1 MDRPVRTIRVFL
13 VEDSITLRTALVQQ
27 IARDPALSM
36 VGESSHPQEGQGR
49 LLLLKPDVLV
59 VESALFLPGGAGPL
73 RALLQKQPMP
83 VIAMGAEAW
92 HESEMLRAGALCFL
106 RKPRLAAAED
116 LNRFC
121 GDVIQ
126 KIKIADHST
135 VARRRRTMAGD
146 GVGYEWGSVGGRPF
160 GGLVALGAS
169 TGGTQSTAQILRQLP
184 ADFPGMVI
192 VQHMP
197 PDFTRMYAE
206 SMDRECRMRV
216 REARDGDEVRQGL
229 VLIAPGDLQ
238 TRVKAQAGGGYLVQ
252 CAPGEKVSG
261 HRPSVDVLFSS
272 VAASAGAHAV
282 GVILTGMGADG
293 ARGLLE
299 MRRQGAYTLGQDEHS
314 SVVYGMPRE
323 AFVMGAVVR
332 QAGLEQIARLL
343 MDYVKTHHRG

>member
-1 MDRPVRTIRVFL
+1 MDRTIRVFL
-13 VEDSITLRTALVQQ
+13 MEDSITLRTALAQRM
-27 IARDPALSM
+27 ARDQALSV
-36 VGESSHPQEGQGR
+36 VGETSHPYEGQGR

-59 VESALFLPGGAGPL
+59 IESALFLPGGTGAL
-73 RALLQKQPMP
+73 RVLLQKQPMP
-83 VIAMGAEAW
+83 VIAMGADAR
-92 HESEMLRAGALCFL
+92 HESEMIRAGALCFL
-106 RKPRLAAAED
+106 HKPNLSTTAD

-126 KIKIADHST
+126 KVKIADYST
-135 VARRRRTMAGD
+135 LARRRRAMAGD
-146 GVGYEWGSVGGRPF
+146 GAGHAVGSIGGHQF

-206 SMDRECRMRV
+206 SMDRECRMHV

-229 VLIAPGDLQ
+229 VLIAPGDMQ
-238 TRVKAQAGGGYLVQ
+238 TRVKAQAGGGYIVQ

-272 VAASAGAHAV
+272 VAACAGAGAV

-299 MRRQGAYTLGQDEHS
+299 MRRRGAYTLGQDEHS
-314 SVVYGMPRE
+314 CVVYGMPRK
-323 AFVMGAVVR
+323 AFEMGAVVR
-332 QAGLEQIARLL
+332 QASLEQIAHLL
-343 MDYVKTHHRG
+343 TDYIKTFRRG

>member
-1 MDRPVRTIRVFL
+1 
-13 VEDSITLRTALVQQ
+13 
-27 IARDPALSM
+27 
-36 VGESSHPQEGQGR
+36 
-49 LLLLKPDVLV
+49 
-59 VESALFLPGGAGPL
+59 
-73 RALLQKQPMP
+73 
-83 VIAMGAEAW
+83 
-92 HESEMLRAGALCFL
+92 
-106 RKPRLAAAED
+106 
-116 LNRFC
+116 
-121 GDVIQ
+121 
-126 KIKIADHST
+126 
-135 VARRRRTMAGD
+135 
-146 GVGYEWGSVGGRPF
+146 
-160 GGLVALGAS
+160 
-169 TGGTQSTAQILRQLP
+169 
-184 ADFPGMVI
+184 
-192 VQHMP
+192 
-197 PDFTRMYAE
+197 
-206 SMDRECRMRV
+206 MRV

>member
-1 MDRPVRTIRVFL
+1 MNRTIRVFL
-13 VEDSITLRTALVQQ
+13 VEDSITLRAALAQQ
-27 IARDPALSM
+27 IAREPALSVM
-36 VGESSHPQEGQGR
+36 GESSHPQEGQGR
-49 LLLLKPDVLV
+49 MLLLKPDVLV
-59 VESALFLPGGAGPL
+59 VESALFLPGGTGAL
-73 RALLQKQPMP
+73 RALLQKQPTP
-83 VIAMGAEAW
+83 VIAMGADAW
-92 HESEMLRAGALCFL
+92 HENEMLRAGALCFL
-106 RKPRLAAAED
+106 HKPSLSTSED

-135 VARRRRTMAGD
+135 IARRRRAMAGD
-146 GVGYEWGSVGGRPF
+146 GAGCETGSVKGRPF
-160 GGLVALGAS
+160 GGIVALGAS

-206 SMDRECRMRV
+206 SMDRECRMHV

-238 TRVKAQAGGGYLVQ
+238 TRVRAQAGGGYLVQ

-272 VAASAGAHAV
+272 VAASAGANAV

-293 ARGLLE
+293 AQGLLE
-299 MRRQGAYTLGQDEHS
+299 MRRRGAYTLGQDEHS
-314 SVVYGMPRE
+314 SVVYGMPRK
-323 AFVMGAVVR
+323 AFEMGAVVR
-332 QAGLEQIARLL
+332 QASLEQIAHLL
-343 MDYVKTHHRG
+343 LDSAKTLRRG